1 MKIKK
6 LNESQNM
13 TLRAYIWGMSVV
25 TFFSAVALVGIL
37 YFIDPVASGMIGKTL
52 FFLVA
57 FFVLS
62 GVFNL
67 LLLRLRKRILNSEN
81 VHDSIALSFR
91 QGVLLAILAT
101 GILLLQGM
109 KILVWWDALLLAGG
123 VFLIEIY
130 FLSRD

>member
-1 MKIKK
+1 
-6 LNESQNM
+6 M